1 MRTAL
6 FAMIL
11 CLLVP
16 VSGFATLYSCRDS
29 TGRLHVTDN
38 LQSLPDE
45 CRSSARELDPNDPDN
60 VQFVPPL
67 PPVEVENSRFEQ
79 EVLEQQRRLEER
91 RATEQRMIDEAE
103 ELLATYLQAQQER
116 RNAQRSWSYSSRET
130 IQQATEE
137 IARVR
142 ADKERLLGELRE
154 QRLPTETVEKIR
166 RALAQ
171 IDAP

>member
-11 CLLVP
+11 CLLLP

-29 TGRLHVTDN
+29 AGRLHVSDN
-38 LQSLPDE
+38 LQSLPEE
-45 CRSSARELDPNDPDN
+45 CRGNARELDPNDADN

-67 PPVEVENSRFEQ
+67 PPVTVEDSRFEQ
-79 EVLEQQRRLEER
+79 EVLEQQQKLEER
-91 RATEQRMIDEAE
+91 RATEQRMIEEAE
-103 ELLATYLQAQQER
+103 ELLATYERMQQER
-116 RNAQRSWSYSSRET
+116 RNAKRSWSYSSRET
-130 IQQATEE
+130 IQRATEE

-142 ADKERLLGELRE
+142 ADKERLLAELQE
-154 QRLPTETVEKIR
+154 HHLPSETVEKIR
-166 RALAQ
+166 RTLAQ

>member
-1 MRTAL
+1 
-6 FAMIL
+6 MIL

-16 VSGFATLYSCRDS
+16 VSGFTAFYSCRDS

-38 LQSLPDE
+38 LQSLPKE
-45 CRSSARELDPNDPDN
+45 CRGSARELGPNDSDN

-103 ELLATYLQAQQER
+103 ELLATFLQAQQER
-116 RNAQRSWSYSSRET
+116 RSAQRRWSYSSRET

-154 QRLPTETVEKIR
+154 QRLPSETAEKIR
-166 RALAQ
+166 RTLAQ
-171 IDAP
+171 IDSL